1 MNLKLLLANTA
12 RAAFSVALAL
22 TFFAFTTAAAQADSS
37 LDAAIAGEH
46 RSAENK
52 ARDQYR
58 HPKETL
64 EFFGFRPDMTV
75 VEIWPGA
82 GWYTEILAP
91 ALKEEGKLFA
101 AQYSVNPKAS
111 YQRRYFGEFLAKL
124 GSNAK
129 VYGDV
134 EVIHFYFPYQMNL
147 GPADSVDLVVTFR
160 NAHNWVTGQG
170 TDAHFGP
177 MAFKAIFDVLKPGGV
192 LGLVDHRWGDPANE
206 DPRAENGYISEQRI
220 IDFATAA
227 GFELAGRSEINA
239 NPKDTR
245 DHPQGVW
252 TLPPTLAT
260 GDASPDKYLAI
271 GESDRMTLKFVKPE

>member
-1 MNLKLLLANTA
+1 MTVNSALLASARTA
-12 RAAFSVALAL
+12 FWALGVMAVSGL
-22 TFFAFTTAAAQADSS
+22 AGAQAWAGTA
-37 LDAAIAGEH
+37 LDEAIAGEH

-75 VEIWPGA
+75 VEIWPGN

-91 ALKEEGKLFA
+91 ALKEKGKLLA

-111 YQRRYFGEFLAKL
+111 YQRRYFGEFLSKL
-124 GSNAK
+124 GSNPK

-134 EVIHFYFPYQMNL
+134 EITHFYFPYQMRL
-147 GPADSVDLVVTFR
+147 GPAESADLVVTFR

-170 TDAHFGP
+170 ADAHFGP
-177 MAFKAIFDVLKPGGV
+177 MAFQAIFDVLKPGGV
-192 LGLVDHRWGDPANE
+192 LGLVDHRWGDPQNE
-206 DPRAENGYISEQRI
+206 DPQAGNGYISEQRI
-220 IDFATAA
+220 IEYATAA
-227 GFELAGRSEINA
+227 GFKLAAKSEINA

-260 GDASPDKYLAI
+260 GDESPEKYLAI